1 MQNNLNNEINDYSF
15 WDDGLEEEEI
25 ELALEWSRI
34 LIELEELG
42 FVEDVD

>member
-15 WDDGLEEEEI
+15 WDDSLEEEEI